1 VDGDRVSTTAR
12 SAALPLRPATAY
24 MHDRGPYACIRKPP
38 RFWLHAKPERLDPPI
53 CRPKAESRPNFA
65 PKDPS
70 TTPTTPTIIAFSA
83 CHRPGP
89 CVFSVFPLSFLDD
102 PIDHGTV
109 DARQPLSLTPRYPT
123 CHPSKDQLPRDK
135 RQPVSKMATPEA
147 RATDLKNQG
156 NKAFAAH
163 DWPTAIDFYS
173 QAIKLN
179 DKEPAFWSNRAQVR
193 ARRPR
198 QPRLAP
204 PFCWSR
210 D

>member
-1 VDGDRVSTTAR
+1 MPVSGSPHVSGCTPSPSVWTLR
-12 SAALPLRPATAY
+12 SAGPRQNLDRTSLPRIP
-24 MHDRGPYACIRKPP
+24 PP
-38 RFWLHAKPERLDPPI
+38 RPPRPPSSPFLLATGQDP
-53 CRPKAESRPNFA
+53 
-65 PKDPS
+65 
-70 TTPTTPTIIAFSA
+70 AF
-83 CHRPGP
+83 
-89 CVFSVFPLSFLDD
+89 FSVFPLSFLDD

-204 PFCWSR
+204 PFLLVA
-210 D
+210 